1 MRKGNRK
8 TVMGIVTMQMLM
20 MDREKKKEEKKTKNR
35 TAQKERGEGE
45 GEEQYKDTM
54 ANIKCLFSMSSCPLP
69 PHLNKH
75 PHSSTL

>member
-1 MRKGNRK
+1 
-8 TVMGIVTMQMLM
+8 MGIVTMQMLM
-20 MDREKKKEEKKTKNR
+20 MDREKKKEEKK
-35 TAQKERGEGE
+35 QKTEQPRKKEGRRGG

>member
-20 MDREKKKEEKKTKNR
+20 MDREKKKEEKK
-35 TAQKERGEGE
+35 QKTEQPRKKEGRRG

>member
-1 MRKGNRK
+1 VRKGNRK

-20 MDREKKKEEKKTKNR
+20 MDREKKKEEKK
-35 TAQKERGEGE
+35 QKTEQPRKKEGRG

>member
-1 MRKGNRK
+1 
-8 TVMGIVTMQMLM
+8 MGIVTMQMLM
-20 MDREKKKEEKKTKNR
+20 MDREKKKEEKNKKQNSP
-35 TAQKERGEGE
+35 ERKRGGGG

>member
-1 MRKGNRK
+1 VRKGNRK

-20 MDREKKKEEKKTKNR
+20 MDREKKKEEKNKKQNSP
-35 TAQKERGEGE
+35 ERKRGGG

>member
-35 TAQKERGEGE
+35 TAQKEGGEG